1 MRIYPDTPN
10 ERGRAVAR
18 DALTLLTLFVLAW
31 LALKVHD
38 TVDKLAVLGTGVRDS
53 GNAVQDGFGAAA
65 DAVSGVPVVGGEV
78 GDALRD
84 AGSGTGGEVADA
96 GSAGEERV
104 HDLANLLGFLFFAIP
119 ASILLLTTLPA
130 RIRQVRELNAAQRL
144 LGEPASEERRRLI
157 AMRAAFSLP
166 ARDLARYTK
175 DPLGDL
181 ELGRYDPLIE
191 AAYEAEGLAKL
202 PDSAGLRR
210 PRPPRRPRRRR
221 LPLGGAAA
229 RAERASPSAELATTP
244 SGGFTSDAS
253 AALRPTFSIRTS
265 VFSPTSVAA
274 PDTDTT

>member
-18 DALTLLTLFVLAW
+18 DALTLLALFVLAW

-65 DAVSGVPVVGGEV
+65 DAVSGVPVVGGDV
-78 GDALRD
+78 GDAFRD
-84 AGSGTGGEVADA
+84 AGEGTGGNVADA
-96 GSAGEERV
+96 GRAGEERI

-130 RIRQVRELNAAQRL
+130 RIRQVRELKAAQSL
-144 LGEPASEERRRLI
+144 LDTSSEERRKLL

-166 ARDLARYTK
+166 ARELTRHTN

-181 ELGRYDPLIE
+181 AAGRYEPLIE
-191 AAYEAEGLAKL
+191 AAYAAEGLAA
-202 PDSAGLRR
+202 P
-210 PRPPRRPRRRR
+210 
-221 LPLGGAAA
+221 A
-229 RAERASPSAELATTP
+229 R
-244 SGGFTSDAS
+244 GW
-253 AALRPTFSIRTS
+253 
-265 VFSPTSVAA
+265 
-274 PDTDTT
+274 

>member
-10 ERGRAVAR
+10 DRGHTVAR
-18 DALTLLTLFVLAW
+18 DALTLLALFVLAW

-65 DAVSGVPVVGGEV
+65 DAVSGVPVVGGEF

-84 AGSGTGGEVADA
+84 AGAGTGGNVADA
-96 GSAGEERV
+96 GTAGEERI

-130 RIRQVRELNAAQRL
+130 RIRHLRELNAAKL
-144 LGEPASEERRRLI
+144 FLGGPTSEERRRLI

-166 ARDLARYTK
+166 ARDLTRYTK

-181 ELGRYDPLIE
+181 EAGRYEPLIE
-191 AAYEAEGLAKL
+191 AAYAADGLAA
-202 PDSAGLRR
+202 P
-210 PRPPRRPRRRR
+210 
-221 LPLGGAAA
+221 A
-229 RAERASPSAELATTP
+229 R
-244 SGGFTSDAS
+244 GC
-253 AALRPTFSIRTS
+253 
-265 VFSPTSVAA
+265 
-274 PDTDTT
+274 